1 MIMVVNFRDRPTE
14 VDVGRAV
21 DPVITIGQIEVVGD
35 VVRLGPQS
43 AIAAD
48 ATQDLVFSAH
58 PRPDVSVQRSLGDR
72 P

>member
-1 MIMVVNFRDRPTE
+1 
-14 VDVGRAV
+14 V

-35 VVRLGPQS
+35 VVKLGPQS
-43 AIAAD
+43 AMAAD

-58 PRPDVSVQRSLGDR
+58 PRPDVSVRRSSGDR